1 MSSLPVYRVEF
12 IPLEHRLRDRRTA
25 PSGTALPEGIAV
37 CRRITDRRA
46 EDRKTAHLS
55 VCVNEASK

>member
-25 PSGTALPEGIAV
+25 PSGAALPEGIADR
-37 CRRITDRRA
+37 RRITDRRA
-46 EDRKTAHLS
+46 EDRKLPT
-55 VCVNEASK
+55 